1 MKRRTV
7 ETYRWS
13 SYERLHLSLGCFE
26 ARWRILSRASSANRL
41 NRGLYL
47 DAMLRARLRK
57 ALSGSF
63 MTSQGK
69 IWSLTEFKPIHLA
82 GPALDC

>member
-1 MKRRTV
+1 M
-7 ETYRWS
+7 S
-13 SYERLHLSLGCFE
+13 D
-26 ARWRILSRASSANRL
+26 ALSRSSSANRL

-47 DAMLRARLRK
+47 DATRMHVHTSMLRARLLK

-82 GPALDC
+82 WPALDC